1 MSTTSTAISR
11 ELIYQVGYETNKRA
25 AIVVPQDGLTAFGE
39 AFERESKPLA
49 HFILG
54 QILENAKLA
63 VLDARPMCGDTGLPR
78 YYVKMGNESRIDG
91 GVVAL
96 ERALRQA
103 VADVTQDIQL
113 RSNRVH
119 PLTRR
124 NPGNNV
130 GMFAPNIDYSF
141 EPDGDWIDII
151 AIHKGGLFGTDYRM
165 LFPADG
171 TDGIKRFLLDN
182 MAEFARRGLSCPP
195 VVVGVGLGGTKDQ
208 AVSLSKE
215 AACLR
220 LIGDRHPESEVA
232 ELEEE
237 LRLLANQTGFGV
249 MGVGGDTTALDVHIE
264 IAYTH
269 TGGLPIAISQ
279 FCTAYRRSVAR
290 VSPSGE
296 VEFREDPNWFT
307 PYYRRE
313 GIE

>member
-1 MSTTSTAISR
+1 MSSTSTAISR

-63 VLDARPMCGDTGLPR
+63 VVDARPMCGDTGLPR
-78 YYVKMGNESRIDG
+78 YYVKMGNEARIDG

-141 EPDGDWIDII
+141 EPGGDWIDII

-220 LIGDRHPESEVA
+220 LIGDRHPEPEVA

-249 MGVGGDTTALDVHIE
+249 MGVGGDTTALDVHVE

-290 VSPSGE
+290 VHPSGE

-313 GIE
+313 GID

>member
-1 MSTTSTAISR
+1 MVSASTGISQ
-11 ELIYQVGYETNKRA
+11 ELLYQVGYEVNKRA
-25 AIVVPQDGLTAFGE
+25 AIVVPQDGLTAFGN
-39 AFERESKPLA
+39 AWERESKPLA
-49 HFILG
+49 AFILG
-54 QILENAKLA
+54 KILENAKLA
-63 VLDARPMCGDTGLPR
+63 VADARPMCGDTGLPR
-78 YYVKMGNESRIDG
+78 YYVKLGNEARIDG
-91 GVVAL
+91 GFVAL
-96 ERALRQA
+96 ERSLRRA

-113 RSNRVH
+113 RANRVH
-119 PLTRR
+119 PLTRK
-124 NPGNNV
+124 NPGNNLGV
-130 GMFAPNIDYSF
+130 FAPNIDYSF

-151 AIHKGGLFGTDYRM
+151 AVHKGGLFGTDYRM

-220 LIGDRHPESEVA
+220 LIGNRHPDPDVA
-232 ELEEE
+232 VLEEE
-237 LRLLANQTGFGV
+237 LRELANKTGFGV

-269 TGGLPIAISQ
+269 TGGVPIAISQ
-279 FCTAYRRSVAR
+279 FCTAYRRAVAR
-290 VSPSGE
+290 IRADGE
-296 VEFREDPNWFT
+296 VEFREDPLWFT
-307 PYYRRE
+307 DYYRRE

>member
-1 MSTTSTAISR
+1 MVSASTGISQ
-11 ELIYQVGYETNKRA
+11 ELLYQVGYEVNKRA
-25 AIVVPQDGLTAFGE
+25 AIVVPQDGLTAFGN
-39 AFERESKPLA
+39 AWERESKPLA
-49 HFILG
+49 AFILG
-54 QILENAKLA
+54 RILENAKLA
-63 VLDARPMCGDTGLPR
+63 VADARPMCGDTGLPR
-78 YYVKMGNESRIDG
+78 YYVKMGNEACIDG
-91 GVVAL
+91 GFVAL
-96 ERALRQA
+96 ERSLRRA

-113 RSNRVH
+113 RANRVH
-119 PLTRR
+119 PLTRK
-124 NPGNNV
+124 NPGNNLGV
-130 GMFAPNIDYSF
+130 FAPNIDYSF

-151 AIHKGGLFGTDYRM
+151 AVHKGGLFGTDYRM

-220 LIGDRHPESEVA
+220 LIGNRHPDPDVA
-232 ELEEE
+232 VLEEE
-237 LRLLANQTGFGV
+237 LRELANKTGFGV

-269 TGGLPIAISQ
+269 TGGVPIAISQ
-279 FCTAYRRSVAR
+279 FCTAYRRAVAR
-290 VSPSGE
+290 IRADGE
-296 VEFREDPNWFT
+296 VEFREDPMWFT
-307 PYYRRE
+307 DYYRRE

>member
-1 MSTTSTAISR
+1 MVSASTGISQ
-11 ELIYQVGYETNKRA
+11 ELLYQVAYEANKRA
-25 AIVVPQDGLTAFGE
+25 AIVVPQDGLMAFGD

-49 HFILG
+49 AFILG
-54 QILENAKLA
+54 RILDNAKLA
-63 VLDARPMCGDTGLPR
+63 VADARPMCGDTGLPR
-78 YYVKMGNESRIDG
+78 FYVKMGNEARIDG
-91 GVVAL
+91 GFVAL
-96 ERALRQA
+96 ERSLRRA
-103 VADVTQDIQL
+103 VADVTQDVQL
-113 RSNRVH
+113 RANRVH
-119 PLTRR
+119 PLTRK

-130 GMFAPNIDYSF
+130 GIFAPNIDYSF

-151 AIHKGGLFGTDYRM
+151 SVHKGGLFGTDYRM

-208 AVSLSKE
+208 AFSLSKE

-220 LIGDRHPESEVA
+220 LIGNRHPDPDVAALEV
-232 ELEEE
+232 ELVE
-237 LRLLANQTGFGV
+237 LANKTGFGV

-269 TGGLPIAISQ
+269 TGGVPIAISQ
-279 FCTAYRRSVAR
+279 FCTAYRRAVAR
-290 VSPSGE
+290 IHSDGE
-296 VEFREDPNWFT
+296 VEFREDPMWFT
-307 PYYRRE
+307 DYYRRE

>member
-1 MSTTSTAISR
+1 MVSASTGISQ
-11 ELIYQVGYETNKRA
+11 ELLYQVGYEVNKRA
-25 AIVVPQDGLTAFGE
+25 AIVVPQDGLTAFGN
-39 AFERESKPLA
+39 AWERESKPLA
-49 HFILG
+49 AFILG
-54 QILENAKLA
+54 KILENAKLA
-63 VLDARPMCGDTGLPR
+63 VADARPMCGDTGLPR
-78 YYVKMGNESRIDG
+78 YYVKLGNEARIDG
-91 GVVAL
+91 GFVAL
-96 ERALRQA
+96 ERSLRRA

-113 RSNRVH
+113 RANRVH
-119 PLTRR
+119 PLTRKH
-124 NPGNNV
+124 PGNNLGV
-130 GMFAPNIDYSF
+130 FAPNIDYSF

-151 AIHKGGLFGTDYRM
+151 AVHKGGLFGTDYRM

-220 LIGDRHPESEVA
+220 LIGNRHPDPDVA
-232 ELEEE
+232 VLEEE
-237 LRLLANQTGFGV
+237 LRELANKTGFGV

-269 TGGLPIAISQ
+269 TGGVPIAISQ
-279 FCTAYRRSVAR
+279 FCTADRRAVAR
-290 VSPSGE
+290 IHADGE
-296 VEFREDPNWFT
+296 VEFREDPLWFT
-307 PYYRRE
+307 DYYRRE

>member
-1 MSTTSTAISR
+1 MVSASTGISQ
-11 ELIYQVGYETNKRA
+11 ELLYQVGYEVNKRA
-25 AIVVPQDGLTAFGE
+25 AIVVPQDGLTAFGN
-39 AFERESKPLA
+39 AWERESKPLA

-54 QILENAKLA
+54 KILENAKLA
-63 VLDARPMCGDTGLPR
+63 VADARPMCGDTGLPR
-78 YYVKMGNESRIDG
+78 YYVKVGNEARIDG
-91 GVVAL
+91 GFVAL
-96 ERALRQA
+96 ERSLRRA

-113 RSNRVH
+113 RANRVH
-119 PLTRR
+119 PLTRK
-124 NPGNNV
+124 NPGNNLGV
-130 GMFAPNIDYSF
+130 FAPNIDYSF

-151 AIHKGGLFGTDYRM
+151 AVHKGGLFGTDYRM

-220 LIGDRHPESEVA
+220 LIGNRHPDPDVA
-232 ELEEE
+232 VLEEE
-237 LRLLANQTGFGV
+237 LRELANKTGFGV

-269 TGGLPIAISQ
+269 TGGMPIAISQ
-279 FCTAYRRSVAR
+279 FCTAYRRAVAR
-290 VSPSGE
+290 IYADGE
-296 VEFREDPNWFT
+296 VEFREDPLWFT
-307 PYYRRE
+307 DYYRRE
-313 GIE
+313 GID